1 MAFTQHMSTRLHYI
15 LTPQSSPSKEL
26 AVERVQS
33 DSSVPVSVSVGSKY
47 TLLIHGLFFGNLA
60 GWFPTITQHL
70 SQHSNVLCYDLRG
83 HGLSAIT
90 PQGYTLKQ
98 QLIDLSDL
106 LTELGWGHQPISV
119 IGHSFGGRLALELAL
134 RSHFTIDQIILID
147 SPISQHDGEEL
158 MSEVKLWSQQGQD
171 ELWSM
176 LPAQVGEMINRG
188 GRRAQRLLKR
198 WYTLLNKTT
207 LISDLERSPFPT
219 HQELATLSE
228 HIWALYGGQS
238 GCQSSWRQLY
248 GLIPQSQGHTLPM
261 GGHFLLNEAPQ
272 EVIHF
277 IDRALAP
284 SHEESVS
291 LDDHSRQEP

>member
-15 LTPQSSPSKEL
+15 LTPQSSPSEEL
-26 AVERVQS
+26 PVERVQN
-33 DSSVPVSVSVGSKY
+33 DRSVPVSVSARSKY

-90 PQGYTLKQ
+90 PRGYTLEQ
-98 QLIDLSDL
+98 QLLDLSDL

-134 RSHFTIDQIILID
+134 RSRFTIDQIILID
-147 SPISQHDGEEL
+147 SPISRDDGEGL
-158 MSEVKLWSQQGQD
+158 MSEVKLWSQQEQD
-171 ELWSM
+171 ELWSI

-198 WYTLLNKTT
+198 WYTLLHETT
-207 LISDLERSPFPT
+207 LITDLERSPFPT
-219 HQELATLSE
+219 HQELASLSE

-238 GCQSSWRQLY
+238 GCQSSWRRLDN
-248 GLIPQSQGHTLPM
+248 LIPQSQGHTLPM

-272 EVIHF
+272 EVIQF

-284 SHEESVS
+284 GHEESVS
-291 LDDHSRQEP
+291 LDDHNRQGR